1 MRIDELY
8 LRHGSAHAYGF
19 VNVELRLDRMVC
31 PCRCGQ
37 SQTAQQSSETHHILP
52 PIHLRGASQD
62 NSEYSK
68 ATPTLFCDGARP
80 HLELHNLRS
89 CALAAFLVPGR
100 VHRVARPEPAALPAG
115 FRVVNPSGR
124 VTGSKTQRVRYA

>member
-1 MRIDELY
+1 MSNCDWTEWC
-8 LRHGSAHAYGF
+8 AHAGAAKA
-19 VNVELRLDRMVC
+19 RLHNKAVKRI
-31 PCRCGQ
+31 
-37 SQTAQQSSETHHILP
+37 ILP

-115 FRVVNPSGR
+115 FRVVDPSGR